1 MCWECTLEICRCE
14 LCENWFC
21 ENCDETVD
29 MGPQHLAINWALK
42 SHAQFIDH
50 VCKIDD
56 KWRAEHI
63 CTNKITRTD
72 EEHCKECSNK
82 CHNK

>member
-1 MCWECTLEICRCE
+1 MCWECTLGISRCE

-21 ENCDETVD
+21 ENCDDTVD
-29 MGPQHLAINWALK
+29 MGPQKLALK
-42 SHAQFIDH
+42 SYAQFIDH
-50 VCKIDD
+50 VCEIDD

-72 EEHCKECSNK
+72 EEHCKECSIECKNK
-82 CHNK
+82 